1 MWVAMA
7 NKDYIVES
15 SKNFKKTF
23 KEKTLGNVHV
33 IIKDDLPKD
42 FNIDIALKEVRDSIP
57 EKFLQNID
65 YIFVGDFPEFKIKNV
80 NALYME
86 GAIYVTNRQDDEI
99 VDDIVHEI
107 AHAVEEEQF
116 LEIYSD
122 GVLESEFLGKR
133 ERLFHLLD
141 TEGYD
146 LNYQE
151 FKNPEYSNNFDN
163 VLYFDIGYS
172 VLTPISMN
180 LFYSPYAITS
190 LREYFANGFEAF
202 YFHRDYDKL
211 LRISPALYT
220 KLEKLHKR
228 SKS

>member
-1 MWVAMA
+1 MT
-7 NKDYIVES
+7 KDYIIKS

-23 KEKTLGNVHV
+23 KEKSLGNVQV

-42 FNIDIALKEVRDSIP
+42 FNIDSVLEDVSESVP
-57 EKFLQNID
+57 EKFFKNVD
-65 YIFVGDFPEFKIKNV
+65 YIFVGDFPEFKIRNV

-86 GAIYVTNRQDDEI
+86 GAIYITNKQDDELDM
-99 VDDIVHEI
+99 VDDIIHEI
-107 AHAVEEEQF
+107 AHAVEDDEF

-122 GVLESEFLGKR
+122 GSLEREFLGKR

-163 VLYFDIGYS
+163 VLYFGYRLCDTNS
-172 VLTPISMN
+172 HINELVL
-180 LFYSPYAITS
+180 YAICHN
-190 LREYFANGFEAF
+190 F
-202 YFHRDYDKL
+202 
-211 LRISPALYT
+211 I
-220 KLEKLHKR
+220 KR
-228 SKS
+228 VFCQWF

>member
-1 MWVAMA
+1 MT
-7 NKDYIVES
+7 KDYIIES

-23 KEKTLGNVHV
+23 KEKSLGNVQV

-42 FNIDIALKEVRDSIP
+42 FNIDSVLEDVSESVP
-57 EKFLQNID
+57 EKFFKNVD
-65 YIFVGDFPEFKIKNV
+65 YIFVGDFPEFKIRNV

-86 GAIYVTNRQDDEI
+86 GAIYITNKQDDELDM
-99 VDDIVHEI
+99 VDDIIHEI
-107 AHAVEEEQF
+107 AHAVEDDEF

-122 GVLESEFLGKR
+122 GSLEREFLGKR

-163 VLYFDIGYS
+163 VLYFDIGYAT
-172 VLTPISMN
+172 LTPISMN
-180 LFYSPYAITS
+180 LFYTPYAITS

-211 LRISPALYT
+211 LRISPVLYT
-220 KLEKLHKR
+220 KLEKLHKG
-228 SKS
+228 SQS

>member
-1 MWVAMA
+1 MT
-7 NKDYIVES
+7 KDYIIES

-23 KEKTLGNVHV
+23 KEKSLGDVQV

-42 FNIDIALKEVRDSIP
+42 FNIDSVLKDVSESVP
-57 EKFLQNID
+57 EKFFKNVD

-86 GAIYVTNRQDDEI
+86 GAIYITNKQDDELDM
-99 VDDIVHEI
+99 VDDIIHEV
-107 AHAVEEEQF
+107 AHAVEDDEF

-122 GVLESEFLGKR
+122 GSLEREFLGKR

-163 VLYFDIGYS
+163 VLYFDIGYAT
-172 VLTPISMN
+172 LTPISMN

-211 LRISPALYT
+211 LRISPVLYT
-220 KLEKLHKR
+220 KLEKLHKG
-228 SKS
+228 SQS

>member
-1 MWVAMA
+1 M
-7 NKDYIVES
+7 NKEYVTQS
-15 SKNFKKTF
+15 SNKFKKSF
-23 KEKTLGNVHV
+23 KEKSLGNIQV

-42 FNIDIALKEVRDSIP
+42 FNIDLALKTVKDSVP
-57 EKFLQNID
+57 ESFLKNID
-65 YIFVGDFPEFKIKNV
+65 YIFVGDFAEFKIKSV

-86 GAIYVTNRQDDEI
+86 GAIYVTNNQSDEMDM

-107 AHAVEEEQF
+107 AHAVEEEHF
-116 LEIYSD
+116 LDIYSD
-122 GVLESEFLGKR
+122 GNLEREFLGKR

-151 FKNPEYSNNFDN
+151 FKNPEYTNNFDN
-163 VLYFDIGYS
+163 VLYFDIGYAA
-172 VLTPISMN
+172 LTPISMN

-202 YFHRDYDKL
+202 YFHKDHDKL

-220 KLEKLHKR
+220 KLEKLNRR
-228 SKS
+228 SK

>member
-1 MWVAMA
+1 MT
-7 NKDYIVES
+7 KDYIIES

-23 KEKTLGNVHV
+23 KEKSLGNVQV

-42 FNIDIALKEVRDSIP
+42 FNIDSVLEDVSESVP
-57 EKFLQNID
+57 EKFFKNVD
-65 YIFVGDFPEFKIKNV
+65 YIFVGDFPEFKVRNV

-86 GAIYVTNRQDDEI
+86 GAIYITNKQDDELDM
-99 VDDIVHEI
+99 VDDIIHEI
-107 AHAVEEEQF
+107 AHAVEDDEF

-122 GVLESEFLGKR
+122 GSLEREFLGKR

-163 VLYFDIGYS
+163 VLYFDIGYAT
-172 VLTPISMN
+172 LTPISMN
-180 LFYSPYAITS
+180 LFYTPYAITS

-211 LRISPALYT
+211 LRISPVLYT
-220 KLEKLHKR
+220 KLEKLHKG
-228 SKS
+228 SQS